1 MIPSFII
8 IPGALWP
15 ILPAGVFDASIDEV
29 EKRFATTDKRRKLF
43 VGLTKAVDNFFLSG
57 CPQIFLDGSFVTAKP
72 DPSDYDALWDPRFVD
87 PALLDPVFLDFT
99 HGTDPQKTKY
109 LGEFFP
115 VTATEGGSRRSFFEF
130 FQIEKQSGSPKGI
143 IRISNHL
150 KGGGKI

>member
-1 MIPSFII
+1 MIPSFVV

-43 VGLTKAVDNFFLSG
+43 VGLSKAADNFFLSG
-57 CPQIFLDGSFVTAKP
+57 CQQIFLDGSFVTAKP
-72 DPSDYDALWDPRFVD
+72 APSDYDALWDPRFVN

-99 HGTDPQKTKY
+99 HGTGPQKKKY

-115 VTATEGGSRRSFFEF
+115 VTLTEGASRKSFFEF

-143 IRISNHL
+143 VRISNYFI
-150 KGGGKI
+150 GGGKL